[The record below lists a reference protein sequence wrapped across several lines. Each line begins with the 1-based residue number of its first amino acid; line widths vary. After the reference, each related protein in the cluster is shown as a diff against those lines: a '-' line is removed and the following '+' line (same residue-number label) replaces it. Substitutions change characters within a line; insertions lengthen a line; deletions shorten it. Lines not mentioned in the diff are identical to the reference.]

1 MFATLLAAAFAS
13 AARAQAP
20 AGPPARKPA
29 AAKPAK
35 SSSSDRLDGIAA
47 VVNDDVVLQSDVE
60 DQLYQFLQQS
70 HAQPDPATLDTLR
83 RQVLDQLIN
92 EKLIVAEAKRQGL
105 TTSDAEVNRQ
115 VDEAMRQKKEQL
127 GGEEAFQ
134 AQLKTENTTEAMV
147 RDRFR
152 QQLQGEML
160 ARRMIDKALPRRS
173 VSPAEAQAFFKAHP
187 DKFPNK
193 PGEVRLQVIQI
204 PAGADS
210 AADAKG
216 KAACLEARKR
226 IVNGEK
232 FAKVAAE
239 LSDDTGSARSGGDLG
254 FFTRGNME
262 PAVEDAAFGLKLN
275 ELSQPIRT
283 IYGWHLVEVLER
295 DTVKT
300 KVRTAAGRDSL
311 DRAGRPIQ
319 KDSLDAKG
327 KAVLEAHARHILIR
341 VPISDADLSS
351 LYRFGDG
358 GIERARGVA
367 VRVHGEAIKGTDFAA
382 LVHRYSRYQGPQD
395 ASGDIGFVSLG
406 TLQPAIR
413 AGLDTLEAGQI
424 SDVLQNQIGFNI
436 FKLLER
442 RAERP
447 YTYEEIKEE
456 LPDAVAEIKLR
467 ERYEEWVKGL
477 RAKAHVEIRDSS

>member
-1 MFATLLAAAFAS
+1 MSATLLAAALVGV
-13 AARAQAP
+13 ARAQAP
-20 AGPPARKPA
+20 ASSAAPPAKKTAATASKPA
-29 AAKPAK
+29 SKPASK
-35 SSSSDRLDGIAA
+35 SSSSERLDGIAA

-60 DQLYQFLQQS
+60 DQLYQFLEQS
-70 HAQPDPATLDTLR
+70 HSQPDPATLDTLR
-83 RQVLDQLIN
+83 HQVLDQLIN

-105 TTSDAEVNRQ
+105 TTSDVEVNRQ

-160 ARRMIDKALPRRS
+160 ARRMIDKALPRKT
-173 VSPAEAQAFFKAHP
+173 VSPAEAEAFFKAHP
-187 DKFPNK
+187 EKFPSK
-193 PGEVRLQVIQI
+193 PSEVRLQVIQI
-204 PAGADS
+204 PASADS

-216 KAACLEARKR
+216 KATCLEARKR
-226 IVNGEK
+226 IVNGER

-262 PAVEDAAFGLKLN
+262 PAVEDAAFSLKLN
-275 ELSQPIRT
+275 DLSQPIRT

-300 KVRTAAGRDSL
+300 KLRTLAGRDSL
-311 DRAGRPIQ
+311 DKAGRPIQ
-319 KDSLDAKG
+319 RDSLDAKG

-341 VPISDADLSS
+341 VPIGDAD
-351 LYRFGDG
+351 
-358 GIERARGVA
+358 IERARAVA
-367 VRVHGEAIKGTDFAA
+367 VRVHGEAVKGTEFAA

-395 ASGDIGFVSLG
+395 ANGDIGFVSLG
-406 TLQPAIR
+406 TLQPPIR
-413 AGLDTLEAGQI
+413 AGLDSLEVGQV

-436 FKLLER
+436 FKMLER
-442 RAERP
+442 RPERP
-447 YTYEEIKEE
+447 YTYEEIKQE

-467 ERYEEWVKGL
+467 DRYEEWVKGL
-477 RAKAHVEIRDSS
+477 RAKAHVEIRDS

>member
-1 MFATLLAAAFAS
+1 MFATLLAAALAGV
-13 AARAQAP
+13 ARAQAP
-20 AGPPARKPA
+20 AGGAAPPAKKPA
-29 AAKPAK
+29 TTAAKPASKPAAK
-35 SSSSDRLDGIAA
+35 SSSSERLDGIAA

-60 DQLYQFLQQS
+60 DQLYQFLEQS
-70 HAQPDPATLDTLR
+70 HTQPDPATLDTLR

-105 TTSDAEVNRQ
+105 STSDAELNRQ
-115 VDEAMRQKKEQL
+115 VDEALRQKKEQL
-127 GGEEAFQ
+127 GGEAAFQ

-160 ARRMIDKALPRRS
+160 ARRMIDKALPRKS
-173 VSPAEAQAFFKAHP
+173 VSPAEAEAFFKAHP
-187 DKFPNK
+187 EKFPHK
-193 PGEVRLQVIQI
+193 PSEVRLQVIQV
-204 PAGADS
+204 PASADS
-210 AADAKG
+210 IADAKG
-216 KAACLEARKR
+216 KTACLEARRR
-226 IVNGEK
+226 IQNGER

-262 PAVEDAAFGLKLN
+262 PAVEDAAFSLKLN
-275 ELSQPIRT
+275 EVSQPIRT

-300 KVRTAAGRDSL
+300 RVRTAAGRDSL
-311 DRAGRPIQ
+311 DKAGHPVQR
-319 KDSLDAKG
+319 DTLDAKG

-341 VPISDADLSS
+341 VPIGDAD
-351 LYRFGDG
+351 
-358 GIERARGVA
+358 IERARGVA
-367 VRVHGEAIKGTDFAA
+367 ARVHAEAIKGTDFAT
-382 LVHRYSRYQGPQD
+382 LVRRYSRYQGPQD
-395 ASGDIGFVSLG
+395 ANGDIGFVSLG

-413 AGLDTLEAGQI
+413 AGLDTLEVGQI

-442 RAERP
+442 RPERP
-447 YTYEEIKEE
+447 YTYDEIKEE
-456 LPDAVAEIKLR
+456 LPDAVAEIKMR
-467 ERYEEWVKGL
+467 DRYEEWVKGL